1 MCALVRPKNTI
12 GNTIQQH
19 TTVLVSEDG
28 VLEGWLL
35 LVADNLLDVGTLL
48 LDASFEGWEIVALL
62 NLAEIRSAERKAAL
76 YQERVL
82 TLASCILSKR

>member
-1 MCALVRPKNTI
+1 MCTGKTEEYI

-19 TTVLVSEDG
+19 TAVLVSEDG

-35 LVADNLLDVGTLL
+35 LVADNLLDIGTLF
-48 LDASFEGWEIVALL
+48 LDASFEGWEVVALL
-62 NLAEIRSAERKAAL
+62 NLAEIWSAERKTAL

-82 TLASCILSKR
+82 TVAACILGKR

>member
-1 MCALVRPKNTI
+1 MCAGKTEEYI

-19 TTVLVSEDG
+19 TAVLVSENG

-35 LVADNLLDVGTLL
+35 FVADNLLDVGTLL

-82 TLASCILSKR
+82 TLAACILSKR

>member
-1 MCALVRPKNTI
+1 MCAGKTEEHI

-19 TTVLVSEDG
+19 TAVLVSEDG

-35 LVADNLLDVGTLL
+35 LVADNFLDIGTLF
-48 LDASFEGWEIVALL
+48 LDTCFEGREIVALL
-62 NLAEIRSAERKAAL
+62 NLAEIWSAERKTAL

-82 TLASCILSKR
+82 AVATCILGNR

>member
-1 MCALVRPKNTI
+1 MCAGKTEEYI

-19 TTVLVSEDG
+19 TAVLVSEDG

-35 LVADNLLDVGTLL
+35 LVADNLLDIGTLF
-48 LDASFEGWEIVALL
+48 LDTCFEGREIVALL
-62 NLAEIRSAERKAAL
+62 NLAEIRGTERKAAL

-82 TLASCILSKR
+82 TLAACILGKR